1 MTHKALQLRQIFL
14 AALLLF
20 VCGMFS
26 ITAYTLWRLRADA
39 IHSGLDISAMHT
51 RSFEDFL
58 TQNLHVTEL
67 IAANAQTRDDRRP
80 TLHHIENDFDAILRH
95 APFLRSMSLLD
106 EQSRIYAS
114 SNPANV
120 GIAIST
126 RRYLPPVAGAQDIL
140 RIGHPWAGRDF
151 ADGRASSAE
160 SPVEAEAQYFI
171 PVTRTLKVGD
181 RVLTLLFALN
191 PDYFINH
198 VAQKLESGEGSVE
211 VLLYDGTLLMDTD
224 PSTNI
229 GAVHEFL
236 EQEMQLAEIE
246 SGKFEEMFGNG
257 QHELTS
263 YRASRLYPFVIV
275 THLHRSFALRQW
287 QTESRTILGVVIPAL
302 LLTLLLAT
310 AFYRRQQQIIAQRAE
325 AERLQRINATVF
337 DSSSESILI
346 TDLNADIIS
355 VNQAFT
361 RITGYRP
368 DEVIGRNPRLLASG
382 NQTTEFYVQMWKTL
396 LHDGIW
402 HGELVNRHKNGE
414 LYDIHMSITASRD
427 RMGRLQHYIGVATD
441 ITERKQAE
449 RALRRES
456 EKNMALLRNA
466 SDGIHILDSDGNIIE
481 VSDSFCAMLGY
492 ARAEMIGMNVAQWEA
507 NFQGSE
513 LIRVFKRQFEQKIRS
528 EFETRHRRKDGT
540 VIDVEV
546 SGFPLELDGRLVVFN
561 SSRDIT
567 ARKQAEAELRIA
579 ASAFETQDGI
589 LITAA
594 DNTILRVNRAFT
606 DITGYSAEDAIGK
619 NPRILKSGHHDAN
632 FYKTMWASINSTGAW
647 KGEVWNRRKNGAT
660 YPERLSITAVKD
672 PNGRVTNYVASL
684 ADITMHKAAEEEIKS
699 LAFYDPLTQLP
710 NRRLLLDRLQQA
722 LVSSTRSG
730 KEGAL
735 LFIDLDNF
743 KTLNDTLGH
752 DMGDLLLRQVALRL
766 GSCVRE
772 GDTVARLGGDEFVV
786 MLEDLS
792 SEAIEAAAQTE
803 SISEKVIAALN
814 VPYHLGTYEYHST
827 PSIGAT
833 LFNGQRH
840 EIDELFKQ
848 ADIAMYQAKKAG
860 RNTLRFFDPQMQDTL
875 NVRAALE
882 SDLRKALERSQFEL
896 YYQVQVDRSRRPF
909 GAEALIRWIHPERG
923 LVSPDQFIPLAE
935 ESELILHIGLWVL
948 DTACAQ
954 LKKWEQDPLTR
965 DLSLSVNVSAK
976 QLHQAYFVAQVQ
988 TAIRRHA
995 IRPNL
1000 LKLELTESMLQGN
1013 IEDTI
1018 AIMNALK
1025 EIGVRF
1031 SLDDF
1036 GTGYSSLQYIKRL
1049 PLEQLKIDR
1058 SFVSDV
1064 VSDSSDKA
1072 IVNTIIAMAH
1082 SMNLNV
1088 IAEGVE
1094 TEEQQTY
1101 LLGHGCA
1108 NFQGYLFGKPVPVE
1122 QFEASLK

>member
-1 MTHKALQLRQIFL
+1 MKQRARQLRQIFL
-14 AALLLF
+14 VAMLLF

-26 ITAYTLWRLRADA
+26 ITAYTLWRLHTDA
-39 IHSGLDISAMHT
+39 IQSGLDISAMHT
-51 RSFEDFL
+51 RAFEDFL

-67 IAANAQTRDDRRP
+67 VAANTLTQKDRPLAPRQ
-80 TLHHIENDFDAILRH
+80 IENNFVATLRH

-106 EQSRIYAS
+106 ERGRIYAS

-120 GIAIST
+120 GIAVAT
-126 RRYLPPVAGAQDIL
+126 RSYLPPAAATQEIL
-140 RIGHPWAGRDF
+140 RIGQPWAGRDF
-151 ADGRASSAE
+151 ADGRASDART
-160 SPVEAEAQYFI
+160 PVEAEAQYFV
-171 PVTRTLKVGD
+171 PVTRTLLVGE
-181 RVLTLLFALN
+181 RAVTLLFALN
-191 PDYFINH
+191 PDYFVNH
-198 VAQKLESGEGSVE
+198 IAQKLETGEGTVE
-211 VLLYDGTLLMDTD
+211 VLRYDGTLLMDTG
-224 PSTNI
+224 PATSI
-229 GAVHEFL
+229 GSAHEFI
-236 EQEMQLAEIE
+236 EQDMQLAEVE
-246 SGKFEEMFGNG
+246 SGKFEEIFGDG

-263 YRASRLYPFVIV
+263 YRASRLYPFVVV
-275 THLHRSFALRQW
+275 THLHRSYALRQW
-287 QTESRTILGVVIPAL
+287 QTEAKTLLGVVIPAL
-302 LLTLLLAT
+302 LSIILLAT
-310 AFYRRQQQIIAQRAE
+310 AFYRRQMQIAAQRTE

-337 DSSSESILI
+337 DSSTESIII

-355 VNQAFT
+355 VNPAFT

-368 DEVIGRNPRLLASG
+368 EEVIGRNPRLLSSG
-382 NQTTEFYVQMWKTL
+382 KQHRGFYKAMW
-396 LHDGIW
+396 HDILQDGVW
-402 HGELVNRHKNGE
+402 HGELINLHKNGS

-427 RMGRLQHYIGVATD
+427 GEGRLQHYIGVATD
-441 ITERKQAE
+441 ITERKRAE

-456 EKNMALLRNA
+456 EKNKALLRNA
-466 SDGIHILDSDGNIIE
+466 SDGIHILDTDGNIVE

-492 ARAEMIGMNVAQWEA
+492 RREEMTGMNLAQWDA
-507 NFQGSE
+507 NFVGSE
-513 LIRVFKRQFEQKIRS
+513 LTRVFKQQFERKQRS

-540 VIDVEV
+540 IFDVEV
-546 SGFPLELDGRLVVFN
+546 SGFPLELDGKQVVFN

-567 ARKQAEAELRIA
+567 ARKRAEAELRIA
-579 ASAFETQDGI
+579 ASAFETQEGI
-589 LITAA
+589 LITDA

-606 DITGYSAEDAIGK
+606 EISGYLAEDVIGK

-632 FYKTMWASINSTGAW
+632 FYKAMWSSIKSTGAW
-647 KGEVWNRRKNGAT
+647 KGEIWNRRKNGAT
-660 YPERLSITAVKD
+660 YPERLSITAVTD
-672 PNGRVTNYVASL
+672 PNGCVTNYVASL

-752 DMGDLLLRQVALRL
+752 DMGDMLLRQVSQRL
-766 GSCVRE
+766 GSCVRQ

-792 SEAIEAAAQTE
+792 EESIEAAEQTE
-803 SISEKVIAALN
+803 TIGEKIIASLN
-814 VPYHLGTYEYHST
+814 IPYHLGEYEYHST

-833 LFNGQRH
+833 LFNGQQQT
-840 EIDELFKQ
+840 IDELYKQ
-848 ADIAMYQAKKAG
+848 ADIAMYQSKKAG
-860 RNTLRFFDPQMQDTL
+860 RNTLRFFDPQMQDVL
-875 NVRAALE
+875 NARTALE
-882 SDLRKALERSQFEL
+882 SDLRKALEREQFSL
-896 YYQVQVDRSRRPF
+896 YYQIQVDSSRRPF
-909 GAEALIRWIHPERG
+909 GAEVLIRWTHPERG
-923 LVSPDQFIPLAE
+923 LVSPAQFIPLAE
-935 ESELILHIGLWVL
+935 ETGLILQVGQWVL

-954 LKKWEQDPLTR
+954 LKLWEQDTFTR

-976 QLHQAYFVAQVQ
+976 QLHQTDFVAQVHA
-988 TAIRRHA
+988 TIRHHA
-995 IRPNL
+995 IRPSL
-1000 LKLELTESMLQGN
+1000 LKLEMTESMLQGN

-1018 AIMNALK
+1018 SIMNALK
-1025 EIGVRF
+1025 EIGIHF

-1064 VSDSSDKA
+1064 VADSSDKA

-1082 SMNLNV
+1082 SMDLDV

-1094 TEEQQTY
+1094 TEAQRKF
-1101 LLGHGCA
+1101 LLSHGCA
-1108 NFQGYLFGKPVPVE
+1108 HFQGYLFSKPVPIA
-1122 QFEASLK
+1122 QFEALLK

>member
-67 IAANAQTRDDRRP
+67 IAANALTGGDSRSAPRH
-80 TLHHIENDFDAILRH
+80 LKNDFDAILRH

-106 EQSRIYAS
+106 EQNRIYAS
-114 SNPANV
+114 SNQANV

-151 ADGRASSAE
+151 ADGRASSAQ

-171 PVTRTLKVGD
+171 PVTRTLKIGD
-181 RVLTLLFALN
+181 RVVTLLFALN
-191 PDYFINH
+191 PDYFVNH
-198 VAQKLESGEGSVE
+198 IAQKLENGEGSVE

-224 PSTNI
+224 PSKSI
-229 GAVHEFL
+229 GAVHEFI
-236 EQEMQLAEIE
+236 EQDMRLAEIE

-275 THLHRSFALRQW
+275 THLHREFALRQW
-287 QTESRTILGVVIPAL
+287 QTESKTILGVVIPAL
-302 LLTLLLAT
+302 LLILLLST
-310 AFYRRQQQIIAQRAE
+310 AFYRRQQQIMAQRAE

-368 DEVIGRNPRLLASG
+368 DEVVGCNPRMLASG
-382 NQTTEFYVQMWKTL
+382 KQSADFYVQMWKTL
-396 LHDGIW
+396 LHNGVW

-456 EKNMALLRNA
+456 EKNLALLRNA
-466 SDGIHILDSDGNIIE
+466 SDGIHILDTDGNIIE
-481 VSDSFCAMLGY
+481 ASDSFCAMLGY
-492 ARAEMIGMNVAQWEA
+492 AREEMIGMNVAQWEA
-507 NFQGSE
+507 HFAGSE
-513 LIRVFKRQFEQKIRS
+513 LIRVFKQQFEQKKRS
-528 EFETRHRRKDGT
+528 EFETCHRRKDGT

-546 SGFPLELDGRLVVFN
+546 SGFPLELDGKLVVFN
-561 SSRDIT
+561 SSRDIS

-589 LITAA
+589 LITDA

-606 DITGYSAEDAIGK
+606 DITGYSAEDVIGK
-619 NPRILKSGHHDAN
+619 NPRILKSGHHDAT
-632 FYKTMWASINSTGAW
+632 FYKAMWASINSTGAW
-647 KGEVWNRRKNGAT
+647 KGEIWNRRKNGAT

-752 DMGDLLLRQVALRL
+752 DMGDLLLRQVAQRL
-766 GSCVRE
+766 GACVRE

-792 SEAIEAAAQTE
+792 IEAIEAAAQTE
-803 SISEKVIAALN
+803 SISEKVIEALN
-814 VPYHLGTYEYHST
+814 VPYHLDTYEYHST

-833 LFNGQRH
+833 LFNGQQQ

-860 RNTLRFFDPQMQDTL
+860 RNTLRFFDPQMQETL
-875 NVRAALE
+875 NIRAALE
-882 SDLRKALERSQFEL
+882 SDLRKALERSQFVL
-896 YYQVQVDRSRRPF
+896 YYQVQVDSSRRPF

-923 LVSPDQFIPLAE
+923 LVAPDQFIPLAE
-935 ESELILHIGLWVL
+935 ESELILPIGLWVL

-954 LKKWEQDPLTR
+954 LKNWEHDPLTR
-965 DLSLSVNVSAK
+965 ELSLSVNVSAK
-976 QLHQAYFVAQVQ
+976 QLHQTDFVAQVQ
-988 TAIRRHA
+988 TVIRHHA

-1000 LKLELTESMLQGN
+1000 LKLEMTESMLQGN

-1018 AIMNALK
+1018 VIMNALK

-1094 TEEQQTY
+1094 TEEQQEY
-1101 LLGHGCA
+1101 LLGHGCTH
-1108 NFQGYLFGKPVPVE
+1108 FQGYLFSKPVPIG
-1122 QFEASLK
+1122 QFEALLK